1 MKGGI
6 SELDKD
12 IVIAELFEAISHL
25 SRINILKLLE
35 KKPYAFSELKQA
47 LRISSSGNLNHH
59 LKKLKPLI
67 DTDHHGDYILTN
79 AGREALYLVKTTESM
94 NQPERY
100 TTFIIIISTL
110 IFYSLYTTASL
121 ILGRFELNTLLFGV
135 LLVVLFPLIFS
146 YVNKCIINQG
156 KT

>member
-1 MKGGI
+1 
-6 SELDKD
+6 
-12 IVIAELFEAISHL
+12 
-25 SRINILKLLE
+25 
-35 KKPYAFSELKQA
+35 
-47 LRISSSGNLNHH
+47 
-59 LKKLKPLI
+59 
-67 DTDHHGDYILTN
+67 DYILTD
-79 AGREALYLVKTTESM
+79 AGRKALNVIKRTESM

-100 TTFIIIISTL
+100 TMFIIISTL

-146 YVNKCIINQG
+146 YVNKCINNQG